1 MIQLTED
8 ENVPGY
14 QNVLLQALGTKKKL
28 DIQTIDFQLTSGDVI
43 LLCTDGVYNEF
54 GEEYLKKRL
63 QDGVAADTLISEL
76 LLQEPKD
83 NATALIIN
91 VI

>member
-1 MIQLTED
+1 
-8 ENVPGY
+8 
-14 QNVLLQALGTKKKL
+14 
-28 DIQTIDFQLTSGDVI
+28 
-43 LLCTDGVYNEF
+43 VYNEF

-83 NATALIIN
+83 NATAMIIN